1 MNHRVTPPGPAKGRR
16 AWIYLSLLLPSLAS
30 EVAQCPSPPADRN
43 DMPLSQSSSGPSRA
57 YLRYIGPPQLRFQEA
72 LPPPDLSVRPPA
84 GGPPK
89 LRAVRPDGAST
100 DASSFRL
107 QAHAASAATLVARKE
122 DVHPAPTL
130 APPPPPPPP
139 AILPDDVAPK
149 ARPEDFLPYFQ
160 FPGAGSPSGDAN
172 AAGQA
177 PQASETPRTIPP
189 SSATYQE
196 HLQ

>member
-16 AWIYLSLLLPSLAS
+16 AWLYLSLLLPSLAS

-43 DMPLSQSSSGPSRA
+43 DTPLSQSSSGPSRA

-89 LRAVRPDGAST
+89 PQAVNSDGTPA
-100 DASSFRL
+100 DASSPKL
-107 QAHAASAATLVARKE
+107 PLHAVTAAAMVARKE
-122 DVHPAPTL
+122 DARPAPML

-160 FPGAGSPSGDAN
+160 FPGAGSPAGDAN
-172 AAGQA
+172 TAGQA
-177 PQASETPRTIPP
+177 PQASETSRTIPR

-196 HLQ
+196 QLQ